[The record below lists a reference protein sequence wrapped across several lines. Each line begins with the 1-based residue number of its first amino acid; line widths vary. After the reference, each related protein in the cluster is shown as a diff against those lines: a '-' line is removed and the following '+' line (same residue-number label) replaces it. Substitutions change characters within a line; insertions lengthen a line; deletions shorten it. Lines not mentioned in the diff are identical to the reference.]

1 MLNNKMELEAFAWA
15 MIEKHDL
22 YEEWTFRWNNRKNS
36 FGLCNYT
43 KKTIELSNYMVDCGE
58 SVESMKRTVLHEI
71 AHALTPGTGH
81 GPEWKAQMRAF
92 GLEPNRQRE
101 GNGAKITYKWYRVCP
116 TCGSKEGYH
125 RKPTSKKRISCAV
138 CCPVFNVKHLL
149 EVKSAKELELS
160 A

>member
-1 MLNNKMELEAFAWA
+1 MLNNKMELEAYAWA
-15 MIEKHDL
+15 MIEKYDL
-22 YEEWTFRWNNRKNS
+22 HEEWTFRWNNRKNS

-43 KKTIELSNYMVDCGE
+43 KRTIELSRFMVDCGE

-71 AHALTPGTGH
+71 SHALTPGTGH
-81 GPEWKAQMRAF
+81 GPEWQAQMRAF
-92 GLEPNRQRE
+92 GLEPNRQRNGE
-101 GNGAKITYKWYRVCP
+101 GVKITYKWYRVCP